1 VALQVWLGW
10 MEGKVGEEVVSSVRS
25 AVGAFVRDNR
35 LTKEKIN
42 VDLAQCFDMADRLA
56 RG

>member
-1 VALQVWLGW
+1 MALQVWLGW